1 MVKKL
6 FIVAGDP
13 SGDLHG
19 ANLVTALREI
29 SSQIEID
36 GLGGERME
44 RAGVRL
50 LDKLTELAIVGF
62 SEAINNI
69 LALRQVY
76 RKTEEFLRKEKP
88 DIIVLIDYPGFNLR
102 LAGLAKRLKIPLIYY
117 IGPQI
122 WAWRRGRI
130 KDIAELVNKMLVIFP
145 FEEETYKKAGVDVSF
160 VGHPLLDTIQPTKSK
175 EEVCRKYG
183 FDPNSPIIGLMPG
196 SRKQEIERLLPVM
209 LEASRRIAENR
220 KVQFV
225 LPLAGNIPMNYIK
238 ERITEFEK
246 NRLNRTKISKSQKE
260 KKPPLPILVV
270 RDEDYNIRRTL
281 TLALVASGTA
291 TLENAC
297 LGIPMIIIYKVSLFS
312 YLLARLLIRI
322 PRIGL
327 ANIVAGKRVVPE
339 FIQQR
344 ARAEEIAK
352 VACHWLS
359 NPGLMRETRKE
370 LKRVK
375 EKLGTPGAAKRAA
388 KIILEEAIASNL

>member
-1 MVKKL
+1 MVKKI

-19 ANLVTALREI
+19 ANLVSALKEI
-29 SSQIEID
+29 SSQIEIH

-44 RAGVRL
+44 RAGVKL
-50 LDKLTELAIVGF
+50 LYKLTELAIVGF
-62 SEAINNI
+62 SEAILNI
-69 LALRQVY
+69 RALRQIY

-145 FEEETYKKAGVDVSF
+145 FEEEAYRKAGVDVSF

-183 FDPNSPIIGLMPG
+183 FDPNFPIIGLMPG
-196 SRKQEIERLLPVM
+196 SRKQEIERLLSVM
-209 LEASRRIAENR
+209 LEASRRIAKNR

-225 LPLAGNIPMNYIK
+225 LPLAGNIPMGYIK

-246 NRLNRTKISKSQKE
+246 DKLNRIKPSKNQKE
-260 KKPPLPILVV
+260 ESSPFPILVV
-270 RDEDYNIRRTL
+270 RDEDYNIRRIM

-297 LGIPMIIIYKVSLFS
+297 LGIPMVIIYKVSFFS

-322 PRIGL
+322 PIIGL

-339 FIQQR
+339 FIQR
-344 ARAEEIAK
+344 KARAEKIAK

-359 NPGLMRETRKE
+359 NPGLMNEIRKE

-375 EKLGTPGAAKRAA
+375 QRLGTPGASKRVA
-388 KIILEEAIASNL
+388 KIILEEVLARD

>member
-19 ANLVTALREI
+19 ANLVNALREI

-62 SEAINNI
+62 SEAVTNI
-69 LALRQVY
+69 LALRQIY

-102 LAGLAKRLKIPLIYY
+102 LAGLAKRLRIPLIYY

-122 WAWRRGRI
+122 WAWRHGRI

-145 FEEETYKKAGVDVSF
+145 FEEETYRKAGVDVSF

-183 FDPNSPIIGLMPG
+183 LDPNSPIIGLMPG
-196 SRKQEIERLLPVM
+196 SRKQEIERLLSVM
-209 LEASRRIAENR
+209 LDASRRIAEDR

-238 ERITEFEK
+238 ECITEFEMGA
-246 NRLNRTKISKSQKE
+246 LNRTRLSKSKKE
-260 KKPPLPILVV
+260 ERSPLPILVV
-270 RDEDYNIRRTL
+270 RDEDYNIRRTM

-312 YLLARLLIRI
+312 YLLARVLIRI

-327 ANIVAGKRVVPE
+327 ANIIAGKRVVPE
-339 FIQQR
+339 FIQWK
-344 ARAEEIAK
+344 ARAEEIAR

-359 NPGLMRETRKE
+359 NPRLMREIRRE

-375 EKLGTPGAAKRAA
+375 EKLGTPGASKRAA
-388 KIILEEAIASNL
+388 KIILEEAKASN

>member
-1 MVKKL
+1 MMVKKL

-19 ANLVTALREI
+19 ANLVNALREM
-29 SSQIEID
+29 SSQIEIS

-69 LALRQVY
+69 RALRQIY

-102 LAGLAKRLKIPLIYY
+102 LAGLAKRLNIPLIYY

-130 KDIAELVNKMLVIFP
+130 KDIAEFVNKMLVIFP
-145 FEEETYKKAGVDVSF
+145 FEEEAYKKAGVDVSF

-183 FDPNSPIIGLMPG
+183 LDPNFPIIGLMPG

-209 LEASRRIAENR
+209 LEASQRIGEAK

-225 LPLAGNIPMNYIK
+225 LPLAENIPMTYIK
-238 ERITEFEK
+238 ERITEFEMTTP
-246 NRLNRTKISKSQKE
+246 NRVKGEE
-260 KKPPLPILVV
+260 KTPLPILVV

-339 FIQQR
+339 FIQQK
-344 ARAEEIAK
+344 ARAEDIAK

-359 NPGLMRETRKE
+359 NPGLMQETRKE

-375 EKLGTPGAAKRAA
+375 EKLGTPGASKRAA
-388 KIILEEAIASNL
+388 KIILEEAIASN

>member
-19 ANLVTALREI
+19 ANLVNALREI

-62 SEAINNI
+62 SEAVTNI
-69 LALRQVY
+69 LALRQIY

-102 LAGLAKRLKIPLIYY
+102 LAGLAKRLRIPLIYY

-122 WAWRRGRI
+122 WAWRHGRI

-145 FEEETYKKAGVDVSF
+145 FEEETYRKAGVDVSF

-183 FDPNSPIIGLMPG
+183 LDPNSPIIGLMPG
-196 SRKQEIERLLPVM
+196 SRKQEIERLLSVM
-209 LEASRRIAENR
+209 LEASRRIAEDR

-238 ERITEFEK
+238 ECITEFEMGA
-246 NRLNRTKISKSQKE
+246 LNRTRLSKSKKE
-260 KKPPLPILVV
+260 ERSPLPILVV
-270 RDEDYNIRRTL
+270 RDEDYNIRRTM

-312 YLLARLLIRI
+312 YLLARVLIRI

-327 ANIVAGKRVVPE
+327 ANIIAGKRVVPE
-339 FIQQR
+339 FIQWK
-344 ARAEEIAK
+344 ARAEEIAR

-359 NPGLMRETRKE
+359 NPRLMREIRRE

-375 EKLGTPGAAKRAA
+375 EKLGTPGASKRAA
-388 KIILEEAIASNL
+388 KIILEEAKASN

>member
-1 MVKKL
+1 MVKKI

-19 ANLVTALREI
+19 ANLVNALKEI
-29 SSQIEID
+29 SSQIEIS

-44 RAGVRL
+44 SAGVRL
-50 LDKLTELAIVGF
+50 LAKLTELAIVGF

-69 LALRQVY
+69 LALRQIY
-76 RKTEEFLRKEKP
+76 RKTKKFLREEKP

-102 LAGLAKRLKIPLIYY
+102 VAVLAKKLKIPLVYY

-130 KDIAELVNKMLVIFP
+130 KNIAELVNKMLVIFS
-145 FEEETYKKAGVDVSF
+145 FEEETYRKAGVDVSF
-160 VGHPLLDTIQPTKSK
+160 VGHPLLDNIQPTKSK

-183 FDPNSPIIGLMPG
+183 LDPDSPIIGLMPG
-196 SRKQEIERLLPVM
+196 SRKQEIERLLSVM

-238 ERITEFEK
+238 ERITKFEMD
-246 NRLNRTKISKSQKE
+246 RLNRKKLFKSQKE
-260 KKPPLPILVV
+260 ERSPLPILVV

-297 LGIPMIIIYKVSLFS
+297 MGIPMIIIYKVSLFS
-312 YLLARLLIRI
+312 YLLARLLIKI

-339 FIQQR
+339 FIQGK
-344 ARAEEIAK
+344 ARPKEIAK
-352 VACHWLS
+352 VACDWLN
-359 NPGLMRETRKE
+359 NPGRMREIRNE
-370 LKRVK
+370 LKMVK
-375 EKLGTPGAAKRAA
+375 EKLGTPGASRRVA
-388 KIILEEAIASNL
+388 KIILEEVLARS

>member
-1 MVKKL
+1 MVKKI

-19 ANLVTALREI
+19 ANLVSALKEI
-29 SSQIEID
+29 SSQIEIY

-44 RAGVRL
+44 RAGVKL

-62 SEAINNI
+62 SEAILNI
-69 LALRQVY
+69 RALSQIY
-76 RKTEEFLRKEKP
+76 RKTKEFLRKERP

-102 LAGLAKRLKIPLIYY
+102 LAGLAKKLKIPLIYY

-122 WAWRRGRI
+122 WAWRRQRI

-145 FEEETYKKAGVDVSF
+145 FEEEIYRKAGVDVSF

-183 FDPNSPIIGLMPG
+183 LDPDSAIIGLMPG
-196 SRKQEIERLLPVM
+196 SRKQEIERLLSIM

-225 LPLAGNIPMNYIK
+225 LPLAGNIPMGYIK
-238 ERITEFEK
+238 QRMAEFEK
-246 NRLNRTKISKSQKE
+246 DRLNRTKLSKNQKE
-260 KKPPLPILVV
+260 EKSPFPILVV
-270 RDEDYNIRRTL
+270 RDEDYNIRRTM
-281 TLALVASGTA
+281 TLALVASGSA

-297 LGIPMIIIYKVSLFS
+297 LGIPMVIIYKVSFFS
-312 YLLARLLIRI
+312 YLLARLLIKI
-322 PRIGL
+322 PIIGL

-339 FIQQR
+339 FIQR
-344 ARAEEIAK
+344 KARAEEIAK

-359 NPGLMRETRKE
+359 NPGLMNEIREE
-370 LKRVK
+370 LKRVR
-375 EKLGTPGAAKRAA
+375 EKLGTPGASKRVA
-388 KIILEEAIASNL
+388 KIILEEVLARN

>member
-19 ANLVTALREI
+19 ANLVNALREI
-29 SSQIEID
+29 SSQIEIS

-69 LALRQVY
+69 LALRQIY

-102 LAGLAKRLKIPLIYY
+102 LASLAKRLKIPLIYY

-122 WAWRRGRI
+122 WAWRHGRI
-130 KDIAELVNKMLVIFP
+130 KGIAELVNKMLVIFP
-145 FEEETYKKAGVDVSF
+145 FEEETYRKAGVDVSF
-160 VGHPLLDTIQPTKSK
+160 VGHPLLDTIQPNKSK
-175 EEVCRKYG
+175 EEVYQKYG
-183 FDPNSPIIGLMPG
+183 LDSNSPIIGLMPG

-225 LPLAGNIPMNYIK
+225 LPLAGNIPMKYIK
-238 ERITEFEK
+238 ERITEFEMTT
-246 NRLNRTKISKSQKE
+246 LNRGKKE
-260 KKPPLPILVV
+260 EKPPLHILVV

-339 FIQQR
+339 FIQQK

-375 EKLGTPGAAKRAA
+375 QKLGTPGASKRAA
-388 KIILEEAIASNL
+388 KIILEEAIASN

>member
-1 MVKKL
+1 MVKKI

-19 ANLVTALREI
+19 ANLVNALREM
-29 SSQIEID
+29 SSEIEIS

-44 RAGVRL
+44 RAGVKL

-69 LALRQVY
+69 RALRQIY
-76 RKTEEFLRKEKP
+76 RKTEEFLRKETP

-122 WAWRRGRI
+122 WAWRHGRV
-130 KDIAELVNKMLVIFP
+130 KDIAEMVNKMLVIFP
-145 FEEETYKKAGVDVSF
+145 FEEETYRKAGVNVSF

-183 FDPNSPIIGLMPG
+183 LDPGSPIIGLMPG

-209 LEASRRIAENR
+209 LEASQRIAENR
-220 KVQFV
+220 KAQFV
-225 LPLAGNIPMNYIK
+225 LPLAENIPMTYIR
-238 ERITEFEK
+238 ERITEFEMSTP
-246 NRLNRTKISKSQKE
+246 NRVKKE
-260 KKPPLPILVV
+260 EKPPLTLLVV
-270 RDEDYNIRRTL
+270 RDEDYNIRRTM

-339 FIQQR
+339 FIQQK

-375 EKLGTPGAAKRAA
+375 QKLGTPGASKRAA
-388 KIILEEAIASNL
+388 KIILEEATASN

>member
-29 SSQIEID
+29 SSQIEIN

-50 LDKLTELAIVGF
+50 LYRLTELAIVGF

-69 LALRQVY
+69 FALRQIY
-76 RKTEEFLRKEKP
+76 IKTEEFLRKEKP

-122 WAWRRGRI
+122 WAWRHGRI
-130 KDIAELVNKMLVIFP
+130 KGIAELVSKMLVIFP
-145 FEEETYKKAGVDVSF
+145 FEEETYRKAGVDVSF

-183 FDPNSPIIGLMPG
+183 LDSNFPIIGLMPG
-196 SRKQEIERLLPVM
+196 SRKQEIERLLSVM

-260 KKPPLPILVV
+260 EKPPLPILVV

-339 FIQQR
+339 FIQQK
-344 ARAEEIAK
+344 ARAKEIAK

-375 EKLGTPGAAKRAA
+375 EKLGTPGASKRAA
-388 KIILEEAIASNL
+388 KIILEEAIASN

>member
-1 MVKKL
+1 MVKKM

-19 ANLVTALREI
+19 ANLVNALKEM
-29 SSQIEID
+29 SSQIEIY

-44 RAGVRL
+44 KAGVVL
-50 LDKLTELAIVGF
+50 LDKLTDLAIVGF
-62 SEAINNI
+62 SEAIINI
-69 LALRQVY
+69 VALRRIY
-76 RKTEEFLRKEKP
+76 RKAKEFLRNEKP

-102 LAGLAKRLKIPLIYY
+102 LASLAKRLKIPLIYY

-145 FEEETYKKAGVDVSF
+145 FEEETYREAGVDVSF

-175 EEVCRKYG
+175 EEVYLKYG
-183 FDPNSPIIGLMPG
+183 LDPDFPIIGLMPG
-196 SRKQEIERLLPVM
+196 SRKQEIERLLSIM
-209 LEASRRIAENR
+209 LEASRKIAKNR
-220 KVQFV
+220 KAQFV
-225 LPLAGNIPMNYIK
+225 LPLASNIPMSYIK

-246 NRLNRTKISKSQKE
+246 DRLNRTKES
-260 KKPPLPILVV
+260 PLPILVV
-270 RDEDYNIRRTL
+270 RDEDYNIRRVM

-297 LGIPMIIIYKVSLFS
+297 LGIPMIIIYKVSFFS

-322 PRIGL
+322 PIIGL

-339 FIQQR
+339 FIQR
-344 ARAEEIAK
+344 KARSEDIAK

-359 NPGLMRETRKE
+359 NPGIMKEIKKE
-370 LKRVK
+370 L
-375 EKLGTPGAAKRAA
+375 EKVRERLGTPGASKRVA
-388 KIILEEAIASNL
+388 KIILEGGTASN

>member
-1 MVKKL
+1 MVKKM

-19 ANLVTALREI
+19 ANLVNALKEM
-29 SSQIEID
+29 SSQIEIY

-44 RAGVRL
+44 KAGVVL
-50 LDKLTELAIVGF
+50 LDKLTDLAIVGF
-62 SEAINNI
+62 SEAIINI
-69 LALRQVY
+69 VALRRIY
-76 RKTEEFLRKEKP
+76 RKAKEFLRNEKP

-102 LAGLAKRLKIPLIYY
+102 LASLAKRLKIPLIYY

-145 FEEETYKKAGVDVSF
+145 FEEETYREAGVDVSF
-160 VGHPLLDTIQPTKSK
+160 VGHPLLDTIQPNKSK
-175 EEVCRKYG
+175 EEVYLKYG
-183 FDPNSPIIGLMPG
+183 LDPDFPIIGLMPG
-196 SRKQEIERLLPVM
+196 SRKQEIERLLSIM
-209 LEASRRIAENR
+209 LEASRKIAKNR
-220 KVQFV
+220 KAQFV
-225 LPLAGNIPMNYIK
+225 LPLASNIPMSYIK

-246 NRLNRTKISKSQKE
+246 DRLNRTKES
-260 KKPPLPILVV
+260 PLPILVV
-270 RDEDYNIRRTL
+270 RDEDYNIRRVM

-297 LGIPMIIIYKVSLFS
+297 LGIPMIIIYKVSFFS

-322 PRIGL
+322 PIIGL

-339 FIQQR
+339 FIQR
-344 ARAEEIAK
+344 KARSEEIAK

-359 NPGLMRETRKE
+359 NPGIMKEIKKE
-370 LKRVK
+370 L
-375 EKLGTPGAAKRAA
+375 EKVRERLGTPGASKRVA
-388 KIILEEAIASNL
+388 KIILEGGTASN

>member
-1 MVKKL
+1 MVKKI

-19 ANLVTALREI
+19 ANLVNALREI
-29 SSQIEID
+29 SSQVEIS

-44 RAGVRL
+44 RAGVRI

-62 SEAINNI
+62 SEAINSI
-69 LALRQVY
+69 LALRQIY
-76 RKTEEFLRKEKP
+76 RKTEEFLKKEKP

-122 WAWRRGRI
+122 WAWRHGRI

-145 FEEETYKKAGVDVSF
+145 FEEETYKKAGVNVSF
-160 VGHPLLDTIQPTKSK
+160 VGHPLLDSIQPSK
-175 EEVCRKYG
+175 GKEGVYRKYG
-183 FDPNSPIIGLMPG
+183 LRPDFPIIGLMPG

-209 LEASRRIAENR
+209 LETSRRIAENR
-220 KVQFV
+220 KVQFI
-225 LPLAGNIPMNYIK
+225 LPLAENIPMTYIR
-238 ERITEFEK
+238 ERITEFEMNTS
-246 NRLNRTKISKSQKE
+246 NRFRKE
-260 KKPPLPILVV
+260 EKPPLPLLVV
-270 RDEDYNIRRTL
+270 RDEDYNIRRTM

-339 FIQQR
+339 FIQQK
-344 ARAEEIAK
+344 ARADEIAK
-352 VACHWLS
+352 VACHWLN
-359 NPGLMRETRKE
+359 NPDLMRETRKE

-375 EKLGTPGAAKRAA
+375 EKLGTPGASKRAA
-388 KIILEEAIASNL
+388 KIILEEVIVSN

>member
-1 MVKKL
+1 MVKKI

-19 ANLVTALREI
+19 ANLVNALKEI
-29 SSQIEID
+29 SSQIEIS

-44 RAGVRL
+44 SAGVRL
-50 LDKLTELAIVGF
+50 LAKLTELAIVGF

-69 LALRQVY
+69 LALRQIY
-76 RKTEEFLRKEKP
+76 RKTKEFLREEKP

-102 LAGLAKRLKIPLIYY
+102 VAALAKKLKIPLVYY

-145 FEEETYKKAGVDVSF
+145 FEEETYRKAGVDVSF

-183 FDPNSPIIGLMPG
+183 LDPDSPIIGLMPG
-196 SRKQEIERLLPVM
+196 SRKQEIERLLSVM

-225 LPLAGNIPMNYIK
+225 LPLAGNIPMSYIK
-238 ERITEFEK
+238 ERITEFEM
-246 NRLNRTKISKSQKE
+246 NRLNRRKLFKSQKE
-260 KKPPLPILVV
+260 ERSPLPILVV

-312 YLLARLLIRI
+312 YLLARLLIKI

-339 FIQQR
+339 FIQR
-344 ARAEEIAK
+344 KARAKEIAK
-352 VACHWLS
+352 VACDWLN
-359 NPGLMRETRKE
+359 NPGLLREIRDE
-370 LKRVK
+370 LKMVK
-375 EKLGTPGAAKRAA
+375 ERLGTRGASKRVA
-388 KIILEEAIASNL
+388 KIIVEEVLARS

>member
-29 SSQIEID
+29 SSQIEIN

-50 LDKLTELAIVGF
+50 LYRLTELAIVGF

-69 LALRQVY
+69 LALRQIY
-76 RKTEEFLRKEKP
+76 IKTEEFLRKEKP

-122 WAWRRGRI
+122 WAWRHGRI

-145 FEEETYKKAGVDVSF
+145 FEEETYKRAGVDVSF

-183 FDPNSPIIGLMPG
+183 LDPNSPIIGLMPG
-196 SRKQEIERLLPVM
+196 SRKQEIERLLSVM
-209 LEASRRIAENR
+209 LKASRRIAENR

-339 FIQQR
+339 FIQQK
-344 ARAEEIAK
+344 ARAKEIAK

-375 EKLGTPGAAKRAA
+375 EKLGTPGASKRAA
-388 KIILEEAIASNL
+388 KIILEEAIASS